1 MIEFFNF
8 NLILIFFIGFISLFF
23 TNNYIKILISFEIIL
38 LSLMLLL
45 ISLTIIT
52 FKSFNLVQFILITMV
67 AASETSIG
75 LIIIISTF
83 KLKGFI
89 SLNNLNL
96 LK

>member
-8 NLILIFFIGFISLFF
+8 NLIFIFFIGFINLFF
-23 TNNYIKILISFEIIL
+23 INNYIKILISFEIIL

-52 FKSFNLVQFILITMV
+52 IKSFSLIQFLLITIV
-67 AASETSIG
+67 AASETAIG

-83 KLKGFI
+83 KLKGDI
-89 SLNNLNL
+89 SILNLNL